1 MKRARGGRRLGAA
14 CLLAMLAIA
23 AWVWVRVQSGADFR
37 AGAAAVNIDPPR
49 LPVLR
54 NGGFLQKVANRVVQ
68 PLFARSLVLEG
79 GGERIAICVVDTCM
93 VDRELCDRAKA
104 LVRERTGIREDRI
117 LISATHTHS
126 APSAMRAL
134 GCPADPEY
142 PAFLVPKIAESIG
155 RAAAA
160 VRPARAGWAV
170 ADAGHYTNCRRWI
183 YLPHKMRE
191 DPFGRISVRAMMHPG
206 HVNPDTAGPSGPI
219 DPDLTVLSIRDREG
233 HPLAV
238 LGNFS
243 MHYFGAEELSSD
255 FTGEVCRLLEEAL
268 GTGPAAGPPFV
279 ALMSQ
284 GTSGDLHFMDYAL
297 PASEQPF
304 KGKPDGFARYCR
316 GLADLALGA
325 VRDARHRA
333 DVTLAMAEARL
344 RLNRR
349 VPDEERLA
357 WAAPIVAGIQ
367 GVPKNQ
373 KEVYAME
380 AQWIRDNPGAE
391 LKLQAIR
398 VGEWGMAAIPDEVYG
413 ITGLKLKMQSPLRP
427 MMNIELAN
435 GAEGY
440 IPPPEQHHLGGY
452 TTWPA
457 RTAGLEVEA
466 EPKIVEAVLGLLE
479 RVSGK
484 PRREPGVARGAR
496 ASRVLACKPCA
507 YWSMDLHSGTS
518 VPDATTLGHD
528 GVLEPG
534 FALFLPGPE
543 GDAFSSTERGNRAV
557 HFAGGRM
564 RADLPGLSGHYSVS
578 LWFWNAMPHDARP
591 VAGYLFSRGGDGSS
605 EGDHLGIDGGA
616 VTRSRLLFYNGDTR
630 KEALVGRTGLELKR
644 WYHVMLVRD
653 GARVR
658 VFLDGHLEIDGEAV
672 VTRPEKGQ
680 VFVGG
685 RSDGKFGFEGKIDE
699 VAVFDRALGATEVG
713 GWVGAPGRCAHGLT
727 TVATP
732 GIFEIAQRNRR

>member
-1 MKRARGGRRLGAA
+1 MEDEGMKRARGGRSLGAA
-14 CLLAMLAIA
+14 CVLAMLATA
-23 AWVWVRVQSGADFR
+23 AWVWVRVQSVGDIR
-37 AGAAAVNIDPPR
+37 AGAAAVNIDPPT

-104 LVRERTGIREDRI
+104 LARERTGIREDRI

-142 PAFLVPKIAESIG
+142 PAFLVPKIAESIEE
-155 RAAAA
+155 AAAV

-206 HVNPDTAGPSGPI
+206 HANPDTAGPSGPI
-219 DPDLTVLSIRDREG
+219 DPDLTVLSLQDREG
-233 HPLAV
+233 RPLAV

-243 MHYFGAEELSSD
+243 MHYYGATELSSD
-255 FTGEVCRLLEEAL
+255 FTGEVCRLLEESL
-268 GTGPAAGPPFV
+268 GKGAGEGTPFV

-297 PASEQPF
+297 PADQQPF

-316 GLADLALGA
+316 GLADLALEA
-325 VRDARHRA
+325 VRGAEHLPGLS
-333 DVTLAMAEARL
+333 LAMAEARL
-344 RLNRR
+344 PLKRR
-349 VPDEERLA
+349 FPDEARLA

-367 GVPKNQ
+367 GVPKDQ
-373 KEVYAME
+373 REVYAME
-380 AQWIRDNPGAE
+380 AQWIRDHPEAE

-398 VGEWGMAAIPDEVYG
+398 IGDWGIAAMPNEVYG
-413 ITGLKLKMQSPLRP
+413 ITGLKIKMQSPLRP

-457 RTAGLEVEA
+457 RTAGLEVDA
-466 EPKIVEAVLGLLE
+466 EPKIVDAALGLLE
-479 RVSGK
+479 DVSGK
-484 PRREPGVARGAR
+484 LRREARVARGAG
-496 ASRVLACKPCA
+496 AAQVLGAGPWA
-507 YWSMDLHSGTS
+507 YWAMDLHGGTR
-518 VPDATTLGHD
+518 VPDATGQGRD
-528 GVLEPG
+528 AVLERG
-534 FALFLPGPE
+534 YALFLPGPGGE
-543 GDAFSSTERGNRAV
+543 AFSPAECGNRAV

-564 RADLPGLSGHYSVS
+564 RADLPELGDRYSVS
-578 LWFWNAMPHDARP
+578 FWFWNAMPHDARP
-591 VAGYLFSRGGDGSS
+591 VVGYLFSRGADGSS
-605 EGDHLGIDGGA
+605 EGDHLGIDGRA
-616 VTRSRLLFYNGDTR
+616 STRGRLLFYNGDTR
-630 KEALVGRTGLELKR
+630 REALVGRTELELKR
-644 WYHVMLVRD
+644 WYHVALERE
-653 GARVR
+653 GSRIRVY
-658 VFLDGHLEIDGEAV
+658 LDGDPRAEIDAEAT
-672 VTRPEKGQ
+672 VTRPGKS
-680 VFVGG
+680 VLFVGG
-685 RSDGKFGFEGKIDE
+685 RSDGMFGFEGKIDE
-699 VAVFDRALGATEVG
+699 VAVFGRALGANEVAG
-713 GWVGAPGRCAHGLT
+713 FCEASAPAKGPVPLAGAR
-727 TVATP
+727 
-732 GIFEIAQRNRR
+732 